1 MSDIFLD
8 SFQATPWT
16 AAITN
21 KAQDVM
27 VQMKSVDQ
35 LKTRAVKAKEE
46 LAWVQREL
54 ERVSGQATGLA
65 NDKQQLEE
73 DNGVLRCRVDRQN
86 AALKLTRKQKRKVDK
101 LLALTEER
109 CYQMGYDD
117 TVIKAHGLG
126 WQHKRLLDDGM
137 DDPVGQTE
145 VDAPVTV
152 SSGEDEEMSS

>member
-1 MSDIFLD
+1 MSDIFPD

-86 AALKLTRKQKRKVDK
+86 AALKLTRK
-101 LLALTEER
+101 
-109 CYQMGYDD
+109 
-117 TVIKAHGLG
+117 
-126 WQHKRLLDDGM
+126 
-137 DDPVGQTE
+137 
-145 VDAPVTV
+145 
-152 SSGEDEEMSS
+152 